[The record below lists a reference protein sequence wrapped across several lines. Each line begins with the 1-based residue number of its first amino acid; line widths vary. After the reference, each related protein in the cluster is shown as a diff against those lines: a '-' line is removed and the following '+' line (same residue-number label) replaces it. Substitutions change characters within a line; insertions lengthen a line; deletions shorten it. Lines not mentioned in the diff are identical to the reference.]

1 MPISQTL
8 TICVSKTNTMTCH
21 FLYVFLLRA
30 LCRKCRQNLKK
41 IKLGNSD
48 LYQFWVK
55 NLFLEF
61 LDFAQ

>member
-1 MPISQTL
+1 
-8 TICVSKTNTMTCH
+8 MTYH

-30 LCRKCRQNLKK
+30 LCTECRQKLVK

-48 LYQFWVK
+48 LYQFLVK
-55 NLFLEF
+55 NSFLEF

>member
-1 MPISQTL
+1 M
-8 TICVSKTNTMTCH
+8 MTYH

-30 LCRKCRQNLKK
+30 LCRLCRQKLVK

-48 LYQFWVK
+48 LCQFWVK